1 MSLNHQK
8 IQEELLDIYYGEK
21 HMTEEIRIH
30 LDTCSECATYWKE
43 LDVLKNRMSAYDREV
58 EIDERIIGRAF
69 SKSNIIVERKKNL
82 KDLLVFAIISSLL
95 LALLG
100 LFIYMGYGKS
110 VIIVQII
117 LMVCVPLLIPFMI
130 RQRLME
136 EEY

>member
-1 MSLNHQK
+1 MSLNHEK

-30 LDTCSECATYWKE
+30 LDTCSECAAYWKE
-43 LDVLKNRMSAYDREV
+43 LDVLKNRMSAFDREV

-69 SKSNIIVERKKNL
+69 SKTNLIVERKKNL
-82 KDLLVFAIISSLL
+82 RDLIVFAAISSLI

-100 LFIYMGYGKS
+100 LFIYWGYGKS
-110 VIIVQII
+110 IIMAQIV

-130 RQRLME
+130 KQRLME
-136 EEY
+136 EEI